1 MFVDQTVLDA
11 LLKGVILAAVALIW
25 VVFFIRL
32 NGLRSLSKMTNFDF
46 VMTVALGSLVA
57 NASQSDEWPA
67 FLQSLAGV
75 AGLFL
80 VQNVT
85 SRLRRVSN
93 KVENTLQNQPMV
105 LMRNGVIDEDALAE
119 TRTARS
125 DLIAKLR
132 EANALDP
139 DKVKAVVLET
149 TGDVSVMH
157 GDEPVND
164 LLTEGVRNAGG
175 KGQNPGSE

>member
-1 MFVDQTVLDA
+1 MFVDHSLLDA
-11 LLKGVILAAVALIW
+11 AIKGVILASVALIW

-57 NASQSDEWPA
+57 NASQANEWPA
-67 FLQSLAGV
+67 FLQSLAGI

-80 VQNVT
+80 VQNIT

-93 KVENTLQNQPMV
+93 TIENTLQNQPMV
-105 LMRNGVIDEDALAE
+105 LMRDGVIDEDALAE
-119 TRTARS
+119 TRTAKS
-125 DLIAKLR
+125 DLLAKLR
-132 EANALDP
+132 TANALDP

-164 LLTEGVRNAGG
+164 LLTEDVRNAKG
-175 KGQNPGSE
+175 KDGTS